1 MGGGS
6 TSSCRSPAATTN
18 FARGKACKPSGNR
31 PLRGAAPSQPRV
43 QTLPT
48 LFRFLGFLAIVG
60 AIVFGGMLALTIFV
74 TPEQR
79 EMSTPIPAQ
88 RFNR

>member
-1 MGGGS
+1 MSGRPK
-6 TSSCRSPAATTN
+6 SSCRSPAATAN

-31 PLRGAAPSQPRV
+31 PLKGATASQPRV

-48 LFRFLGFLAIVG
+48 LFRFLGVLAILG

-79 EMSTPIPAQ
+79 EMSAPIPAQ

>member
-1 MGGGS
+1 
-6 TSSCRSPAATTN
+6 
-18 FARGKACKPSGNR
+18 
-31 PLRGAAPSQPRV
+31 
-43 QTLPT
+43 LPT

>member
-1 MGGGS
+1 M
-6 TSSCRSPAATTN
+6 
-18 FARGKACKPSGNR
+18 
-31 PLRGAAPSQPRV
+31 
-43 QTLPT
+43 PT
-48 LFRFLGFLAIVG
+48 LFRFLGFLAILG

-79 EMSTPIPAQ
+79 EMSAPIPAQ